1 MNDNTTLMRQWIDQ
15 LNKAS
20 EAYYNGQGELMTDYE
35 WDALFDKLKE
45 MERQT
50 GITLEGS
57 PTEKVSEDNITGQK
71 EEHEFAALSL
81 AKTKSTAELA
91 KWAEGRPVW
100 LSWKLD
106 GLTLVVTYDN
116 GRLTKVVTRGNGHTG
131 TNITHL
137 APAIAGILPE
147 IADKGHVVV
156 RGEAVISY
164 QDFEI
169 FNMENDEAY
178 ANPRNLASG
187 SLTLKDINEVR
198 RRHIQWI
205 AFTLVH
211 ADEAPQSWGARMD
224 LLAAWGFTTVERQL
238 VEQPTEEAINDMVDH
253 FSRRV
258 TERENPYPVDGL
270 VVTYDDTAYAATG
283 SVTGHHAT
291 RAGLAFK
298 WQDESAATQLD
309 HIEWSCA
316 ASTISPVA
324 VFSPVSLE
332 GTTVKRASLCNISE
346 CERLGIG
353 GRGTMLSVIK
363 ANKIIPKVVDV
374 SHREGVLDIPA
385 SCPVCGAPTT
395 VQTSM
400 SGTKTLHCTNA
411 KCPAKQLRKFARFV
425 SKAGANIDGI
435 SEQTI
440 AKFINLG
447 WVSDYAD
454 LYHLHDH
461 ALELSM
467 MEGFG
472 RKSVSNMLRSLEK
485 AHKVKA
491 RNLLYALS
499 IPLCGTDVCKRLL
512 AAYPLKELATLAA
525 TTDDTE
531 FFAHIDGIG
540 PEKSAAVVG
549 WFHDA
554 ANNASAARLLDLLDV
569 EEEKTEAAG
578 KRCDKL
584 TFVITGD
591 VHHYKNR
598 NKLKAYIESQGG
610 KGDGERQ
617 QVDQLPDQQRHGFD
631 VFKKQKGTRTEHPH
645 HQRGGFHTTVCRIKH
660 PTCYPNKNWWQ
671 VGLFVTVPI
680 LVSERR
686 TRYERTWDETRSNA
700 GRDAIERGRAFAKW
714 HRERIGRQ
722 GEEGRQKATDG
733 NPPKDATVAV
743 ITCVLQL

>member
-57 PTEKVSEDNITGQK
+57 PTTKVSEDNITGQK

-137 APAIAGILPE
+137 APAIAGILPK

-238 VEQPTEEAINDMVDH
+238 VEHPTEEAISDMVDH

-324 VFSPVSLE
+324 VFAPVSLE

-554 ANNASAARLLDLLDV
+554 ANNASAARLLDLLEV

-578 KRCDKL
+578 TRCDKL

-598 NKLKAYIESQGG
+598 NELKAYIESQGG
-610 KGDGERQ
+610 KVTGSVSKSTNFLINNDTASMSSKNKKAHELNIPIISEEEFIQRFGE
-617 QVDQLPDQQRHGFD
+617 
-631 VFKKQKGTRTEHPH
+631 
-645 HQRGGFHTTVCRIKH
+645 
-660 PTCYPNKNWWQ
+660 
-671 VGLFVTVPI
+671 
-680 LVSERR
+680 
-686 TRYERTWDETRSNA
+686 
-700 GRDAIERGRAFAKW
+700 
-714 HRERIGRQ
+714 
-722 GEEGRQKATDG
+722 
-733 NPPKDATVAV
+733 
-743 ITCVLQL
+743 